1 MMQLTIQML
10 LVQKMT
16 VMMMVRLVKL
26 VREEK
31 VEEVMVGVLLKTMLS
46 HYRVMSLKAT
56 PRKYLVAVY
65 TYIYSVNPIHG
76 PFPTFQQFN
85 RHVHL

>member
-26 VREEK
+26 VREER

-65 TYIYSVNPIHG
+65 TCTYMYSVNPIHG
-76 PFPTFQQFN
+76 PFPTFQQFTE
-85 RHVHL
+85 